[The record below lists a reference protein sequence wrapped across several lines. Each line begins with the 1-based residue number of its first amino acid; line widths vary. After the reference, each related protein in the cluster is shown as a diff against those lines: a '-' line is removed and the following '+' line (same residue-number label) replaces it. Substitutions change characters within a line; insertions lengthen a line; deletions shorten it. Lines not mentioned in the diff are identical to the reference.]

1 MADSSR
7 ARESSLDMAGRVV
20 VVVVV
25 VVKVVVLVVVVDH
38 RWGSLN

>member
-25 VVKVVVLVVVVDH
+25 VKVVLVVVVDH

>member
-25 VVKVVVLVVVVDH
+25 VKVVVKVVVVDH

>member
-25 VVKVVVLVVVVDH
+25 MKVVVLVVVVDH

>member
-25 VVKVVVLVVVVDH
+25 VKVVVLVVVVDH